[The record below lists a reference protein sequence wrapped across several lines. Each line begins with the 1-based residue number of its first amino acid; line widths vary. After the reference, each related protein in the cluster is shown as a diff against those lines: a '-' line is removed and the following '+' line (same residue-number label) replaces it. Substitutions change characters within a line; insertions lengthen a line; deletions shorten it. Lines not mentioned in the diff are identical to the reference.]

1 MAKEPIF
8 IVSGGYG
15 TSGERVLR
23 TALAQFETEDV
34 PIFIVPNVT
43 TREEIDAVIA
53 KTLAA
58 NGSIVHT
65 LVNSDLRGYLTK
77 RAQEKNV
84 EAADLMGPVLM
95 LLKRITQKE
104 PLGKPGLYRELH
116 EEYFKRID
124 AIEFTVDH
132 DDGRKPE
139 ELDKAEIVL
148 TGVSRVG
155 KTPLSM
161 YLSTLGWKV
170 ANVPLMQ
177 NVTPPAKLF
186 EIDYR
191 RVVGLMIDPGQ
202 LVTYR
207 TRRQQNL
214 GTGSN
219 HSAYVNPEKL
229 VEELEFARQIFRR
242 GKFAVVNTT
251 DKPIEETANEVLTH
265 VMRRLA
271 KLS

>member
-1 MAKEPIF
+1 MAKEPIY

-23 TALAQFETEDV
+23 TALAQFENEDV
-34 PIFIVPNVT
+34 PIFIIPTIVERPQLD
-43 TREEIDAVIA
+43 EVIA
-53 KTLAA
+53 RALET

-65 LVNSDLRGYLTK
+65 LVNADLRGYLTK

-84 EAADLMGPVLM
+84 PTADLMGPVLM

-104 PLGKPGLYRELH
+104 PIGKPGLYRELH
-116 EEYFKRID
+116 EEYFKRIE

-139 ELDKAEIVL
+139 ELDKAEIIL

-170 ANVPLMQ
+170 ANIPLMQ
-177 NVTPPAKLF
+177 NVTPPQKLF

-191 RVVGLMIDPGQ
+191 RVVGLTIDPGQ
-202 LVTYR
+202 LVAYR

-214 GTGSN
+214 GAGN
-219 HSAYVNPEKL
+219 HTAYTNPERL
-229 VEELEFARQIFRR
+229 CDELEYARQIFRK

-251 DKPIEETANEVLTH
+251 DKPIEESANEVLTH
-265 VMRRLA
+265 VMRRIA
-271 KLS
+271 KL